1 MYTWAC
7 ETAMHALVSILGT
20 AVIWSFTQV
29 HSGIQPGQMAHLAF
43 PKTIFCTCLSA
54 HKPSSLANKVR
65 KSFGGEEGREGGA
78 MGMGLGRLLHAGSY
92 QLRGAGCRALRE
104 WRESWSWWPQGQI

>member
-1 MYTWAC
+1 
-7 ETAMHALVSILGT
+7 MHALVSILGT

-65 KSFGGEEGREGGA
+65 KSFGGEEGRDK
-78 MGMGLGRLLHAGSY
+78 Y
-92 QLRGAGCRALRE
+92 QLSQTMTKSILVVRE
-104 WRESWSWWPQGQI
+104 M

>member
-1 MYTWAC
+1 MHTWAC
-7 ETAMHALVSILGT
+7 ETAVHALVSILGT

-65 KSFGGEEGREGGA
+65 KSFWG
-78 MGMGLGRLLHAGSY
+78 
-92 QLRGAGCRALRE
+92 
-104 WRESWSWWPQGQI
+104 